1 MTTLATQP
9 LEPNLLDELAL
20 IADPHTPTRKP
31 FADKF
36 RAACEAEARI
46 DGLFDFDGAG
56 PAGWINP
63 NRVRARLLD
72 DPDYRPRQYS
82 SLWSKPFLAKADRLV
97 QIAGEGSRGNTNK
110 SVFWREWI
118 GEPET
123 CKACHGKGQRLHGL
137 AICPKACE
145 DCGGTGEVRS

>member
-1 MTTLATQP
+1 MTFLATHD

-36 RAACEAEARI
+36 RAACEAEADI

-56 PAGWINP
+56 PFGWINP

-72 DPDYRPRQYS
+72 EPDYRPRQYS
-82 SLWSKPFLAKADRLV
+82 SLWSSSFLAKADRDPV
-97 QIAGEGSRGNTNK
+97 QISGRGSRGNGNK
-110 SVFWREWI
+110 SVPWRKWI
-118 GEPET
+118 GD
-123 CKACHGKGQRLHGL
+123 AR
-137 AICPKACE
+137 
-145 DCGGTGEVRS
+145 